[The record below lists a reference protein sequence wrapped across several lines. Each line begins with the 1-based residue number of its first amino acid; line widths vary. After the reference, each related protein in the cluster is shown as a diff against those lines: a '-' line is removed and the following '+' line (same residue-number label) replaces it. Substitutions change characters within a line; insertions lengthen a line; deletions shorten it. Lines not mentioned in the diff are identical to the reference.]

1 MTSIKKIYFILVLL
15 FVFTMFQTVQAVPSN
30 YRQYPTSSP
39 LITLVDQHELNVNYY
54 HENFYIRTRNLVPFY
69 SLIYL
74 VMVQKISSWKPIF
87 QPLAKQSICHMKI

>member
-54 HENFYIRTRNLVPFY
+54 FDM
-69 SLIYL
+69 SLI
-74 VMVQKISSWKPIF
+74 KPRIM
-87 QPLAKQSICHMKI
+87 IT